1 MGAVALLLAFAGIA
15 IYYLITVIKEKD
27 KQINA
32 EIEKRETLLTKTLES
47 HHASIAA
54 IQLVSERLIKAMED
68 LEGKIDATRTK
79 RQN

>member
-15 IYYLITVIKEKD
+15 IYYLISVIKEKD
-27 KQINA
+27 KQIA
-32 EIEKRETLLTKTLES
+32 TEIEKREALLAKTLES

-54 IQLVSERLIKAMED
+54 VQLVSERLLNSMDD
-68 LEGKIDATRTK
+68 LESKVDATRNK